1 MRRWFRLAVVAS
13 TIVAQAAT
21 GVVMAPR
28 ALAADKLGQVT
39 EYTIPT
45 AASNPTKLITGPNG
59 NIWFA
64 EAAANKI
71 GEVTTSGAF
80 TEHPLP
86 YTINVEPLD
95 IAVGS
100 DGNLWFTEAMGDR
113 IGRMTTGGALTEFPL
128 PTANSLLDQIT
139 AGPDGNL
146 WFTEQNTNKIGKI
159 TTAGAIT
166 EYLVPTAGGLSADGG
181 VGPGPDG
188 NVWFTEGS
196 GNKIGIITPAGV
208 ITEFPIATAL
218 GTGGAKGGVG
228 GVFSGDRA
236 AVQLVP
242 SSTNGP
248 PAAGGHAVGD
258 LVVDARGVHWL
269 CVAGGTPGTFL
280 AVQTGGLGKSHFNA
294 VSTSQ
299 YTLNSDGTTW
309 KDLDATKLSLTIKPL
324 FNCQAILS
332 TNSDLWT
339 TIANYNQ
346 DIGIAIS
353 GGAYPSVAGQPE
365 AWKESG
371 GPGTYSPNAAFLETT
386 KPLAAGT
393 TYNIKL
399 VWKSNVAMPASGPG
413 GGPSLIAAGAG
424 PIPAG
429 SATFSPTRLAAQ
441 LIVDM

>member
-1 MRRWFRLAVVAS
+1 
-13 TIVAQAAT
+13 
-21 GVVMAPR
+21 
-28 ALAADKLGQVT
+28 
-39 EYTIPT
+39 
-45 AASNPTKLITGPNG
+45 
-59 NIWFA
+59 
-64 EAAANKI
+64 
-71 GEVTTSGAF
+71 
-80 TEHPLP
+80 
-86 YTINVEPLD
+86 
-95 IAVGS
+95 
-100 DGNLWFTEAMGDR
+100 
-113 IGRMTTGGALTEFPL
+113 
-128 PTANSLLDQIT
+128 
-139 AGPDGNL
+139 
-146 WFTEQNTNKIGKI
+146 
-159 TTAGAIT
+159 
-166 EYLVPTAGGLSADGG
+166 
-181 VGPGPDG
+181 
-188 NVWFTEGS
+188 
-196 GNKIGIITPAGV
+196 
-208 ITEFPIATAL
+208 
-218 GTGGAKGGVG
+218 
-228 GVFSGDRA
+228 
-236 AVQLVP
+236 
-242 SSTNGP
+242 
-248 PAAGGHAVGD
+248 
-258 LVVDARGVHWL
+258 
-269 CVAGGTPGTFL
+269 
-280 AVQTGGLGKSHFNA
+280 VQTGGLGKSHFNA